1 MQTTA
6 VVDRD
11 TERAYILGGHDCSY
25 HRAEVRV
32 YVPSSNS
39 WTYISNLPFS
49 SRGVAAAI
57 IRQENDEKWIMALR
71 NAHTFF
77 YQIFKQSMDPE
88 GRTQNTEGPRRTQL
102 DKADW
107 SSSNRSLK
115 LFKLIQI

>member
-32 YVPSSNS
+32 YVASSNS

-57 IRQENDEKWIMALR
+57 IRQKNDEKWIMALR

-77 YQIFKQSMDPE
+77 SIKFSNSQW
-88 GRTQNTEGPRRTQL
+88 TQKEGPRTQK
-102 DKADW
+102 DREGP
-107 SSSNRSLK
+107 N
-115 LFKLIQI
+115 

>member
-57 IRQENDEKWIMALR
+57 IRQKNDEKWIMALR
-71 NAHTFF
+71 NVHTFF
-77 YQIFKQSMDPE
+77 LSNFQ
-88 GRTQNTEGPRRTQL
+88 TVNGPRRKDPEHRRTEK
-102 DKADW
+102 DPI
-107 SSSNRSLK
+107 R
-115 LFKLIQI
+115 

>member
-57 IRQENDEKWIMALR
+57 IRQKNDEKWIMALR

-88 GRTQNTEGPRRTQL
+88 GPSRTQL
-102 DKADW
+102 DKTDW
-107 SSSNRSLK
+107 SSSFRSLK
-115 LFKLIQI
+115 LFKLIQILNSHL

>member
-57 IRQENDEKWIMALR
+57 IRQKNDEKWIMALR

-77 YQIFKQSMDPE
+77 LSNFQ
-88 GRTQNTEGPRRTQL
+88 TVNGPRR
-102 DKADW
+102 
-107 SSSNRSLK
+107 
-115 LFKLIQI
+115 IQKDLVGPN

>member
-32 YVPSSNS
+32 YVASSNS

-57 IRQENDEKWIMALR
+57 IRQKNDEKWIMALR

-77 YQIFKQSMDPE
+77 LSNFQ
-88 GRTQNTEGPRRTQL
+88 TVNGPRRKDPEHRRTEK
-102 DKADW
+102 DPI
-107 SSSNRSLK
+107 R
-115 LFKLIQI
+115 